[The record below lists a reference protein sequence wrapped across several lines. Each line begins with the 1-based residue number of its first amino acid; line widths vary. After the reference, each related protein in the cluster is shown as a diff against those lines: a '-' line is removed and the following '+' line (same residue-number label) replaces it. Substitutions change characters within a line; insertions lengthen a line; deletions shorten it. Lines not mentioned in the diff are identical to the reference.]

1 MGWDRDPQ
9 VLSPVGRPMRE
20 QLSEGPRRQMLDGF
34 EPVYRDIVDYIVRCT
49 HRIWEEKNVGLCR
62 THYSDDCVMHTMTG
76 PSSGM
81 ELVTQNTIGSLAGY
95 ADRVVLAEDVIW
107 SEDAPGEFY
116 SSHRISS
123 RSTHLGDE
131 PLVGHATMRGT
142 GVTTIADCKVIE
154 NRIVEEW
161 LVRDNSTALWQ
172 VGADPRTIAAAAAI
186 ADQEGDETRHSWRKD
201 AIAVTRTHG
210 DVESEEGHPAAPLAA
225 MLRTAFIGD
234 LFGDAAALFSPCAE
248 VRWPSRRHGFGRGF
262 WVGCLLQLCN
272 GLHDRAFRCEHVAAR
287 PLPHGDIA
295 VAIRWSLTGKH
306 RGTGVWGEPS
316 GRELWLLAVSHYR
329 LRGGLVIE
337 DTTVFDEVSVLRQ
350 IAGGL
355 GA

>member
-1 MGWDRDPQ
+1 MAWNQDPE

-20 QLSEGPRRQMLDGF
+20 QLAEGPARQRLDGF
-34 EPVYRDIVDYIVRCT
+34 EPVYRDFVDYIVRCT

-62 THYSDDCVMHTMTG
+62 THYGDDCVMHTLAG
-76 PSSGM
+76 PSVGK
-81 ELVTQNTIGSLAGY
+81 EVVTQNTVGSLSSY

-107 SEDAPGEFY
+107 SEDAPGEYY

-123 RSTHLGDE
+123 RSTHFGDE
-131 PLVGHATMRGT
+131 PLIGAASMRGT
-142 GVTTIADCKVIE
+142 GVTTIADCKVIA

-161 LVRDNSTALWQ
+161 LVRDNATALWQ
-172 VGADPRTIAAAAAI
+172 VGADPRSIAAAAAA
-186 ADQEGDETRHSWRKD
+186 ADREGDQSRHAWRSE
-201 AIAVTRTHG
+201 AIAATRAQG
-210 DVESEEGHPAAPLAA
+210 DVEIEDGHPAGPLAA
-225 MLRTAFIGD
+225 MLRTAFVED
-234 LFGDAAALFSPCAE
+234 LYGDAAAQLSPCAE

-262 WVGCLLQLCN
+262 WIGCLMQLSN
-272 GLHDRAFRCEHVAAR
+272 ALHDRAFRCEHVAAR

-295 VAIRWSLTGKH
+295 VALRWSLAGIHK
-306 RGTGVWGEPS
+306 GTGVWGEPS

-337 DTTVFDEVSVLRQ
+337 DATVFDELSVLRQ

>member
-1 MGWDRDPQ
+1 MPWNQDPE

-20 QLSEGPRRQMLDGF
+20 QLAEGPQRQRLDGF
-34 EPVYRDIVDYIVRCT
+34 EPVYRDFVDYIVRCT

-62 THYSDDCVMHTMTG
+62 THYSDDCVLHTLAG
-76 PSSGM
+76 PACGM
-81 ELVTQNTIGSLAGY
+81 ELVTQNTVGSLSGY

-123 RSTHLGDE
+123 RSTHFGDE
-131 PLVGHATMRGT
+131 PLIGPATMRGT
-142 GVTTIADCKVIE
+142 GVTTIADCKVIA

-161 LVRDNSTALWQ
+161 LVRDNATALWQ
-172 VGADPRTIAAAAAI
+172 VGADPRTIAAAAAA
-186 ADQEGDETRHSWRKD
+186 ADREGDQSRHAWRAQSIAATRSQPD
-201 AIAVTRTHG
+201 VTI
-210 DVESEEGHPAAPLAA
+210 ESGHPAALLAA
-225 MLRTAFIGD
+225 MLRTAFVD
-234 LFGDAAALFSPCAE
+234 DMYGDAAEQLSPCAE

-262 WVGCLLQLCN
+262 WVGCMMQLAN

-287 PLPHGDIA
+287 PLPNRDVA
-295 VAIRWSLTGKH
+295 VAIRWSLAGIHK
-306 RGTGVWGEPS
+306 GTGVWGDPS

-329 LRGGLVIE
+329 LRAGLIVE
-337 DTTVFDEVSVLRQ
+337 DATIFDEVAVLRQ

>member
-1 MGWDRDPQ
+1 MVWNQDTE

-20 QLSEGPRRQMLDGF
+20 QLAEGPRRQPLNGF
-34 EPVYRDIVDYIVRCT
+34 EPVYRDIVDYILRCT

-62 THYSDDCVMHTMTG
+62 THYSDDCVMHTLAG
-76 PSSGM
+76 PSCGK
-81 ELVTQNTIGSLAGY
+81 EVVTQNTVGSLASY

-107 SEDAPGEFY
+107 SEDAPGEYY

-123 RSTHLGDE
+123 RATHFGDE
-131 PLVGHATMRGT
+131 PLIGRATMRGT
-142 GVTTIADCKVIE
+142 GVTTIADCKVVA

-172 VGADPRTIAAAAAI
+172 VGADPHTIAAAAAA
-186 ADQEGDETRHSWRKD
+186 ADQDGDQARHGWRAE
-201 AIAVTRTHG
+201 AIAATRTQA
-210 DVESEEGHPAAPLAA
+210 DVAIEDGHPAVPLAA
-225 MLRTAFIGD
+225 MLRTAFVDD
-234 LFGDAAALFSPCAE
+234 LYGEAAARLSPCVE

-262 WVGCLLQLCN
+262 WVGCLMQLGN
-272 GLHDRAFRCEHVAAR
+272 ALHDRSFRCEHVAAR

-295 VAIRWSLTGKH
+295 VAIRWSLAGIH
-306 RGTGVWGEPS
+306 MGTGVWGEPS
-316 GRELWLLAVSHYR
+316 RREMWLLAVSHYR
-329 LRGGLVIE
+329 LRGGLIVE
-337 DTTVFDEVSVLRQ
+337 DATVFDEVSVLRQ